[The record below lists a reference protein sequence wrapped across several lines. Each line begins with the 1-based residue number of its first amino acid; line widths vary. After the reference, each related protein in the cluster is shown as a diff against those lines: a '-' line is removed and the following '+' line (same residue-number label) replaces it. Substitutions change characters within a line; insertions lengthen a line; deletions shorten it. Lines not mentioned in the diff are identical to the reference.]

1 MKKIVS
7 NTILTALAATNLTT
21 IAAQSVSATTK
32 ADDSINANINEI
44 GRAHV

>member
-32 ADDSINANINEI
+32 ADDSK
-44 GRAHV
+44 GLWKLFSGFR